1 VTTIAGSRPLKGCG
15 HALGLASFKYGQGVS
30 RPTRLVKISGQKPAG
45 LVRKQRINT
54 RHEIAARTACA
65 LAAQMLFDDAVGDRD
80 EGLMRA
86 FPAFDL
92 RLAIYPL
99 NPLVGA
105 CGRIARLGGLSIF
118 PPDREYVS
126 AACEQTP
133 K

>member
-1 VTTIAGSRPLKGCG
+1 MTAIAGSRPLKGRR
-15 HALGLASFKYGQGVS
+15 HALGLASFKHGQGVS
-30 RPTRLVKISGQKPAG
+30 RPTLLVKISGQKPAG

-54 RHEIAARTACA
+54 RHEIAARTVCP

-86 FPAFDL
+86 FSTFDL
-92 RLAIYPL
+92 GLAAYPL
-99 NPLVGA
+99 DPLVGA
-105 CGRIARLGGLSIF
+105 RGRIARLGGLSIF

-126 AACEQTP
+126 AACEQAP